1 VASLR
6 KDISIQQWEAGA
18 RIEGPDELWVKQMKE
33 NIVNIYLAQYI
44 FSKEKYSN
52 SQHIQLLMTFPG

>member
-1 VASLR
+1 MAFLR
-6 KDISIQQWEAGA
+6 KDISTQQWEVGA

-33 NIVNIYLAQYI
+33 NIVNIYVAQYI

-52 SQHIQLLMTFPG
+52 FSTHC